1 MWCWRISLWLLQGNL
16 WILQRRYAHFRDCKP
31 MSRCHI
37 IRSLF
42 WDTCSAEMFLY
53 LSTEIFCN
61 NYTPDTCL
69 KVGLKGITGISNS
82 WYNKAVQCSMQEH
95 NIYNKKRNI
104 IRSSQEKTN
113 QLKLNLKHY
122 PNRSNCRHTF
132 FRVVLKNPQ
141 NLQGVI

>member
-1 MWCWRISLWLLQGNL
+1 MHILEIASQCLAVTYQFVHLL
-16 WILQRRYAHFRDCKP
+16 ID
-31 MSRCHI
+31 
-37 IRSLF
+37 
-42 WDTCSAEMFLY
+42 FL
-53 LSTEIFCN
+53 TEIFCN